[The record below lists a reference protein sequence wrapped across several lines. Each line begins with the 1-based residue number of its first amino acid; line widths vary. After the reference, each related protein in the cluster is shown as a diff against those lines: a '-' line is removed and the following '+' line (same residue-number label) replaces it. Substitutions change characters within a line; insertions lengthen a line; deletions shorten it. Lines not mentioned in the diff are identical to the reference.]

1 MNENLEKTTPPRT
14 SIAEL
19 RQRVRGL
26 PARKRLDAILSC
38 PDVRRVVRGLPIQDL
53 YATVREV
60 GPGDCLELIELLHP
74 RQVQGFLDLDGWRYD
89 RVDSLAM
96 GEWLEVLFA
105 ADPLRATAQ
114 MRGLDVELLTL
125 LLKIHTRVYDIVE
138 EEEPEGEVGL
148 HTITPDNRYL
158 VVFDETS
165 ANPKLIQ
172 GLKQTIDLLFGR
184 DASFIMRLITAVR
197 FEVPSSLEEE
207 AYRWRNARLAD
218 LGFPEP
224 REAHAVYAWLDPDGE
239 ATGLDPAPPPTDEE
253 DPEEASTNL
262 STSVLLPWSL
272 LDDGTTI
279 LGGALAQLPTDEA
292 RDRTTH
298 ELMLCANHVHL
309 ADGGD
314 LGDPGALRDSVKKVS
329 DLVGVALSY
338 LARGDERRV
347 SALLAGRPVRD
358 LFRRGHSLGLRLRRE
373 LKVLMEDERTGLV
386 GDALLRLDVPLR
398 EVVAGLLRKR
408 PLFFEGLTAPARVE
422 FRHFGSLPE
431 VAESARALS
440 EAGFRAALLG
450 EHGLGATDAALEAL
464 GEWDAAVIPPMGVL
478 LGTAIAKALVDDAE
492 ALSVSGPL
500 SDEDTAAVFDGLVGD
515 AGERTF
521 APADRER
528 VLSAVAA
535 LGERAAPMAGA
546 KTADEAAARARA
558 YGQVILRAI
567 ELELG
572 AVTDA
577 LEPRFV
583 TTLWTQAAIDDPPQK
598 GESEFDT

>member
-1 MNENLEKTTPPRT
+1 MTESLEKTTPPRT

-26 PARKRLDAILSC
+26 PANKRLDEILSC

-74 RQVQGFLDLDGWRYD
+74 RQVQGFLDLDGWRHD
-89 RVDSLAM
+89 RIDSVAM

-125 LLKIHTRVYDIVE
+125 LLKIHTRVYDMVE

-148 HTITPDNRYL
+148 HTITPDNRFL

-165 ANPKLIQ
+165 GNAKLIQ

-184 DASFIMRLITAVR
+184 DPRYIMRLITAVR

-207 AYRWRNARLAD
+207 AFRWRNARLAD

-224 REAHAVYAWLDPDGE
+224 TEAHAVYAWLDPD
-239 ATGLDPAPPPTDEE
+239 AAPQGLDPAPPPVDEE
-253 DPEEASTNL
+253 DPEESSSNL

-272 LDDGTTI
+272 LDDGTTV
-279 LGGALAQLPTDEA
+279 LGGALAQLPDGEA
-292 RDRTTH
+292 RERVTH
-298 ELMLCANHVHL
+298 EIMLCANHVHL

-314 LGDPGALRDSVKKVS
+314 LGDPGALRDTVKKVG
-329 DLVGVALSY
+329 DVVGIALSY
-338 LARGDERRV
+338 LAKGDEAQV
-347 SALLAGRPVRD
+347 PGLLAGRPVRD

-373 LKVLMEDERTGLV
+373 LKVLMEDDRSGLV
-386 GDALLRLDVPLR
+386 GGALLRLDAPLR

-408 PLFFEGLTAPARVE
+408 PLFFEGLIQPERVE

-431 VAESARALS
+431 VAETARALS

-450 EHGLGATDAALEAL
+450 AHGLGATDAAL
-464 GEWDAAVIPPMGVL
+464 GDIDAAVTPPMGVL
-478 LGTAIAKALVDDAE
+478 LGTSMVRMLIAGADALAVG
-492 ALSVSGPL
+492 GPL
-500 SDEDTAAVFDGLVGD
+500 SDDEAKAAFALLTGD

-521 APADRER
+521 AAGDRDKAIA
-528 VLSAVAA
+528 AVVA

-546 KTADEAAARARA
+546 KTAAEAAARARA
-558 YGQVILRAI
+558 YAEVVVRAM

-572 AVTDA
+572 AITGA
-577 LEPRFV
+577 PEPRFF
-583 TTLWTQAAIDDPPQK
+583 TTVWTQAAIDDPPQK
-598 GESEFDT
+598 GESEFQV